1 MKTVVSG
8 MLLMEGHMSHRKI
21 LIIEVS
27 KLIRLQLRLQLEKNG
42 FEVLELNNAE
52 ELFAFSTRFLGIDLI
67 VLEINLPGMDGI
79 TALEKMSQDKLL
91 STIPVVV
98 LTGCT
103 DPGSVRNALKA
114 GAVDFIAKPYSPE
127 GVCERIARIIDPTQK
142 PLGYRQITAHCLAE
156 IEKEINRARR
166 SNTSFSI
173 LKLKRLLVNTQENIS
188 QMITMRDAIAA
199 VLRSIDVV
207 LLDNER
213 NFLIIL
219 PFADQTGIT
228 TVLQKIYKTVFAGQI
243 ANLRYA
249 NVVYPAD
256 GVSEDV
262 LLEVLG
268 DKGWVDYKYL

>member
-1 MKTVVSG
+1 MA
-8 MLLMEGHMSHRKI
+8 HRKI

-52 ELFAFSTRFLGIDLI
+52 ELFAFSTRFWGIDLI
-67 VLEINLPGMDGI
+67 ILEINLPGMDGI

-103 DPGSVRNALKA
+103 DPHSVRNALKA
-114 GAVDFIAKPYSPE
+114 GAVDFIAKPYSPA
-127 GVCERIARIIDPTQK
+127 GLCERIARIVDPTQK
-142 PLGYRQITAHCLAE
+142 SLGYRQITAHCLAE

-173 LKLKRLLVNTQENIS
+173 LKLKRLLVNTQENIA
-188 QMITMRDAIAA
+188 QIITMRDAIAA

-219 PFADQTGIT
+219 PFADQAGIT
-228 TVLQKIYKTVFAGQI
+228 TILQKIYKNVFAGHV

-256 GVSEDV
+256 GISEDV
-262 LLEVLG
+262 LLAVLD
-268 DKGWVDYKYL
+268 DKVWVDYKYL